1 MKILKTLTAMALSL
15 TVIST
20 QAQNEISQGFT
31 KGSIVLADGSSL
43 SGYLKDNIRK
53 DASVTFFTGTEKTKK
68 DYDGSNLNSVQ
79 FDNNTFTCIR
89 GDFFKVVS
97 QGELS
102 FLQKASDAS
111 GKTSYNGLENA
122 FINGTEGK
130 PGDYF
135 IYNNNNKELKKVSK
149 KNVDAVAA
157 SLFAGCTAAIEKAK
171 TVNGDIAKVKD
182 AVELY
187 NNRTK

>member
-1 MKILKTLTAMALSL
+1 MALSL

-20 QAQNEISQGFT
+20 QAQTEIPQGFT
-31 KGSIVLADGSSL
+31 KGSIVLADGSTL
-43 SGYLKDNIRK
+43 MGYLKDNILK
-53 DASVTFFTGTEKTKK
+53 DASVTLFTEATKAKK
-68 DYDGSNLNSVQ
+68 DYDGSNINGVQ
-79 FDNNTFTCIR
+79 LDNTTYTCIR

-135 IYNNNNKELKKVSK
+135 IFNNSTRELKKVSK

-157 SLFAGCTAAIEKAK
+157 SFFAGCTVAIEKAK

>member
-1 MKILKTLTAMALSL
+1 M
-15 TVIST
+15 IS
-20 QAQNEISQGFT
+20 
-31 KGSIVLADGSSL
+31 
-43 SGYLKDNIRK
+43 R
-53 DASVTFFTGTEKTKK
+53 
-68 DYDGSNLNSVQ
+68 
-79 FDNNTFTCIR
+79 
-89 GDFFKVVS
+89 
-97 QGELS
+97 
-102 FLQKASDAS
+102 
-111 GKTSYNGLENA
+111 
-122 FINGTEGK
+122 
-130 PGDYF
+130 GDYF